1 MKEKLLTPTFTEAIV
16 FFVLSMPK
24 LLKTVYPI
32 ISLGQMQIS
41 LNWNA
46 KYDQAHCVCFACGNG
61 RAAAL
66 TKVIQ

>member
-1 MKEKLLTPTFTEAIV
+1 MSLPLILQLGQLGPFRDSETQLWFFMKEKLLTPTFIEAIV

-41 LNWNA
+41 LN
-46 KYDQAHCVCFACGNG
+46 
-61 RAAAL
+61 
-66 TKVIQ
+66 